1 MAGSPNRSVL
11 EMFTDVGVTD
21 LAPTRVEDGDRI
33 FYTNARGDIL
43 SPTQA
48 GLAIA
53 ERAEQQNL
61 PPVTAEDVLR
71 SSSPEETVDENEQE
85 DDFTLGMNDQTTQFT
100 PINYKG
106 KERAIDEIDEED
118 NQDEEDELEDE
129 NESSQLPSGKRSATK
144 APITPKKRT
153 KTTTTDTPSS
163 GPRLPR
169 YAEVK
174 EWTQIKKLHTEG
186 GHCPDDINDM
196 VETIERKTG
205 KKLSKRYNQQVLEL
219 KARGFDNNAEEVA
232 RLRHENETLTT
243 KLAKARKEIAQ
254 LKQTKTKPTT
264 TKTTVTPAKKRSK
277 ASVASSSKVP
287 ATPDRPTVSLPMST
301 MPTISMSE
309 TIIDT
314 GIGLVRSV
322 GADDWEE
329 RADNW
334 VTVALGRA
342 RVVYQ

>member
-1 MAGSPNRSVL
+1 MDPN
-11 EMFTDVGVTD
+11 
-21 LAPTRVEDGDRI
+21 
-33 FYTNARGDIL
+33 
-43 SPTQA
+43 Q
-48 GLAIA
+48 
-53 ERAEQQNL
+53 
-61 PPVTAEDVLR
+61 
-71 SSSPEETVDENEQE
+71 ETSHRRR
-85 DDFTLGMNDQTTQFT
+85 TL
-100 PINYKG
+100 
-106 KERAIDEIDEED
+106 
-118 NQDEEDELEDE
+118 
-129 NESSQLPSGKRSATK
+129 
-144 APITPKKRT
+144 
-153 KTTTTDTPSS
+153 
-163 GPRLPR
+163 
-169 YAEVK
+169 
-174 EWTQIKKLHTEG
+174 
-186 GHCPDDINDM
+186 PDDINDM
-196 VETIERKTG
+196 VETIERKTD